1 MSRDLE
7 EAQERIAKAGQR
19 GDGRSIRDSEDR
31 YAHDAVHVWYMRRVY
46 VWCVDFT
53 CPSLS
58 LFNLLTCF
66 HF

>member
-1 MSRDLE
+1 MSRDLD

-19 GDGRSIRDSEDR
+19 GEGRSIRDSEDR
-31 YAHDAVHVWYMRRVY
+31 YAHDAVHVCCTMRVY

-58 LFNLLTCF
+58 LFNLLT
-66 HF
+66 